1 MSQELSEF
9 DTHVSRRYEMEK
21 RLGRG
26 AYGIVWKAKSKR
38 SGRVV
43 ESNTICVKLSC
54 IIIYQPIFLHAK
66 VAVKK
71 IFDAF
76 RNKTDAQRTFREIVF
91 LKAFRGHPNIVQLLN
106 VHKADNNRDLYLV
119 FEYMNT

>member
-1 MSQELSEF
+1 MSEIEF
-9 DTHVSRRYEMEK
+9 DTHVARRYEIDK

-26 AYGIVWKAKSKR
+26 AYGIVWKAKSR
-38 SGRVV
+38 NSQR
-43 ESNTICVKLSC
+43 T
-54 IIIYQPIFLHAK
+54 

-91 LKAFRGHPNIVQLLN
+91 LKAFRNHPNIVRLLN
-106 VHKADNNRDLYLV
+106 VHKAGNNRDLYLV

>member
-9 DTHVSRRYEMEK
+9 DTHVGRRYEMEK

-43 ESNTICVKLSC
+43 L
-54 IIIYQPIFLHAK
+54 L
-66 VAVKK
+66 K
-71 IFDAF
+71 IAF
-76 RNKTDAQRTFREIVF
+76 
-91 LKAFRGHPNIVQLLN
+91 
-106 VHKADNNRDLYLV
+106 
-119 FEYMNT
+119 

>member
-1 MSQELSEF
+1 MLTVLF
-9 DTHVSRRYEMEK
+9 
-21 RLGRG
+21 GRP
-26 AYGIVWKAKSKR
+26 SPR
-38 SGRVV
+38 DLV
-43 ESNTICVKLSC
+43 EWYVGSNIGVQFSLM
-54 IIIYQPIFLHAK
+54 IIHSLCAK